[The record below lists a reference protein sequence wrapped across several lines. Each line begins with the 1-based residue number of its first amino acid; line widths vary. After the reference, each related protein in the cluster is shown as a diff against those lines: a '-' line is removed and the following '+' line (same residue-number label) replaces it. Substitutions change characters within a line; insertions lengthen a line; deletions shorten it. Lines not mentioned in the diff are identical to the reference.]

1 MNYTSLQ
8 SKRIDLSTHIPLAKP
23 FTIYIEPTNICNFKC
38 KFCPQSLESFRE
50 ESGGV
55 YSLSEQNFDIILEQI
70 KAFQKISTLNLH
82 YMGEPF
88 VNKNITKF
96 IRLAKE
102 ANISK
107 KVIVTSNGSLIKE
120 NIFSDLCKSNLD
132 YLRVS
137 IYAGS
142 DFKHKTTTKSKIPLK
157 RILEQLRALH
167 KFKLDNNFKKP
178 HVYIK
183 MIRSDD
189 ENENNLFFENF
200 RNAGNEIELEDVM
213 DWNGYNKKTFSNIS
227 QKDVFKQKTFSV
239 KKEVCPYPFYT
250 LVVHAD
256 LNVSLCCVD
265 WNKKTVV
272 GNLKENTLKE
282 IWQGKKIR
290 EFQRMHL
297 TRRAGE
303 LEGCKNCT
311 YLHTARDN
319 LDNVSKEIAS
329 KFF

>member
-1 MNYTSLQ
+1 
-8 SKRIDLSTHIPLAKP
+8 
-23 FTIYIEPTNICNFKC
+23 
-38 KFCPQSLESFRE
+38 
-50 ESGGV
+50 
-55 YSLSEQNFDIILEQI
+55 
-70 KAFQKISTLNLH
+70 
-82 YMGEPF
+82 MGEPF
-88 VNKNITKF
+88 VNKNIIKF

-107 KVIVTSNGSLIKE
+107 KVIITSNGSLIKE

-132 YLRVS
+132 YLRIS

-142 DFKHKTTTKSKIPLK
+142 DSKHNTTTKSKIPLK
-157 RILEQLRALH
+157 RILTQLRALH

-213 DWNGYNKKTFSNIS
+213 DWNGYDKKTFSNIS
-227 QKDVFKQKTFSV
+227 QKDVFKQKTFSN

-272 GNLKENTLKE
+272 GNLRENTLKE

-319 LDNVSKEIAS
+319 LDNVSKDIAA
-329 KFF
+329 KFL